1 MVFRK
6 LCPPALIYLIFSITQ
21 VGIDTT
27 QGMYNMAF
35 VKLWVALIFTIL
47 LNFLCVHGLGVISW
61 IIVFVPFILM
71 TIIVSMLL
79 VMFGLNPAT
88 GRTKSYTPKK
98 KHRRHYYDSG
108 SYYGDYSGGSSGG
121 SSGGAGSAERGPK
134 DESPMAHY
142 DERQRRYYERQHE
155 GRHSGRHHRHHDD
168 RHRGG
173 HHENRHRD
181 DRDEE
186 LSGPQKHVLD
196 DMVQQRTSLSRDPL
210 HR

>member
-6 LCPPALIYLIFSITQ
+6 LCPPALIYLVFSITQ
-21 VGIDTT
+21 VGIDTS

-71 TIIVSMLL
+71 TLIVSMLL

-98 KHRRHYYDSG
+98 KHHRRYYDSG
-108 SYYGDYSGGSSGG
+108 SYYGDGVGGSAN
-121 SSGGAGSAERGPK
+121 GATSTEKTLK
-134 DESPMAHY
+134 DESPMAQY

-155 GRHSGRHHRHHDD
+155 RRHYDRHQRHRDDRHHRDHH
-168 RHRGG
+168 
-173 HHENRHRD
+173 

-196 DMVQQRTSLSRDPL
+196 DMVQQRAGLERDPL
-210 HR
+210 HRW